1 MEKSIQT
8 FAGELGKGKGMK
20 GSGVAVGMSALMA
33 TQLLLSV
40 CKITKGKKGYEEVN
54 AELTQLIPVLDG
66 AVSVFTRLMEQ
77 DEQVVA
83 KYLQTKE
90 ATTSMLDVPIDLAQ
104 HSIDVLALGVP
115 LMKKGVRIMRGD
127 VMTALQ
133 LLLSASVA
141 ALFIVKENLNIPGI
155 GGGSHGQRVVALEAT
170 LHNLKQQVDDFFYAK
185 NK

>member
-1 MEKSIQT
+1 MEKSIRS

-40 CKITKGKKGYEEVN
+40 CKITNGKKGYEGVSVEI
-54 AELTQLIPVLDG
+54 TRLIPVLDD
-66 AVSVFTRLMEQ
+66 AASVFTRLMGQ

-83 KYLQTKE
+83 EYLRTKM
-90 ATTSMLDVPIDLAQ
+90 ATTSMLDVPIELAH
-104 HSIDVLALGVP
+104 HSIEVLALGIP
-115 LMKKGVRIMRGD
+115 LMNKGVRIMRGD

-155 GGGSHGQRVVALEAT
+155 DGGAYMQRAMGLEAT
-170 LHNLKQQVDDFFYAK
+170 LGNLKQQVDDFLHAK
-185 NK
+185 K

>member
-40 CKITKGKKGYEEVN
+40 CKITKGKKGYEAVDNDVTE
-54 AELTQLIPVLDG
+54 LIPVLDD
-66 AVSVFTRLMEQ
+66 AASVFTQLMEQ

-83 KYLQTKE
+83 EYLQTKE
-90 ATTSMLDVPIDLAQ
+90 ATTSMLDVPIELAQ
-104 HSIDVLALGVP
+104 HSIGVLALGVP
-115 LMKKGVRIMRGD
+115 LMDKGFSIMRGD

-133 LLLSASVA
+133 LLLSAGNA
-141 ALFIVKENLNIPGI
+141 ALFIVNENLSIPGI
-155 GGGSHGQRVVALEAT
+155 GGALYEQKLAALKST
-170 LHNLKQQVDDFFYAK
+170 LEGLKQQVDDFFHAK
-185 NK
+185 K